1 MKDAIGDYCSLVGSA
16 LSLRA
21 RVIVWFERVPR
32 CLLMYAHVLS
42 KCTRLPI
49 SVDAVG
55 CESSALVLSA
65 YS

>member
-42 KCTRLPI
+42 
-49 SVDAVG
+49 
-55 CESSALVLSA
+55 
-65 YS
+65 